1 MSLMTIID
9 GVVKN
14 PYSEFYESLDEYELA
29 AGKMLCEQ
37 SIRASG
43 STRDKVLR
51 LGAINETLKL
61 SAREELRADALSGGQ
76 HGPGRAI
83 SH

>member
-1 MSLMTIID
+1 
-9 GVVKN
+9 
-14 PYSEFYESLDEYELA
+14 
-29 AGKMLCEQ
+29 
-37 SIRASG
+37 
-43 STRDKVLR
+43 VLR

-61 SAREELRADALSGGQ
+61 SQREEPRIGALDRGQQ

>member
-29 AGKMLCEQ
+29 AWKMLCEQ

-43 STRDKVLR
+43 WTRDKVLR